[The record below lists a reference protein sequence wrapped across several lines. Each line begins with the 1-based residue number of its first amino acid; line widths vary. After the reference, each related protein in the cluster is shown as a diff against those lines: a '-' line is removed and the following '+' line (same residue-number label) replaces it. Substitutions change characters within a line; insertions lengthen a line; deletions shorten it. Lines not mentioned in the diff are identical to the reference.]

1 MGSTHT
7 LLEPTVIARES
18 LMQLRNNL
26 VMGSRVHRD
35 YEQEFGSTGIGDTVT
50 IRKPVKFTVT
60 TGRTRATSVI
70 TEKSITLQVAYQKHI
85 SWAFNTKDL
94 TLTVQQYSERFI
106 KPAAARIAN
115 EIDADLLSLYSDVWN
130 AVKESTGFITPNTF
144 MALGQVGQRLDEEA
158 VPQDDRTLVLNPAAH
173 WSMANALRT
182 LYVREVAAPAVK
194 KGYMAT
200 IAGMEIF
207 MDQNVRT
214 HTTGAFH
221 DTGSAPAILLSTTS
235 CGGAATEGS
244 ALELIHLR
252 IVSTDALK
260 IGDVFTVAD
269 VNAVNPMSGDDTGVL
284 RQFVVTAAMSV
295 ATTSTTQIDTVYIQ
309 PEMIDTG
316 PYKTITT
323 FPAAGAAVT
332 VLGTEGEPYPQNI
345 GFHKN
350 AFALV
355 MVPLI
360 VPHNVWGG
368 SANADG
374 YSIRV
379 LKAYDVNWDDE
390 VCRMDVLY
398 GVKTLYPDLACR
410 LLGGEG

>member
-7 LLEPTVIARES
+7 LLEPTVIAKEA
-18 LMQLRNNL
+18 LMLLRNNL
-26 VMGSRVHRD
+26 VMGAKVHRD
-35 YEQEFGSTGIGDTVT
+35 YEQEFGDTGIGDTVT

-60 TGRTRATSVI
+60 TGRTRSTSTI

-94 TLTVQQYSERFI
+94 TLTIQQYSKRYIE
-106 KPAAARIAN
+106 PAAARLAN
-115 EIDADLLSLYSDVWN
+115 EIDSDLLGLYSDVHN
-130 AVKESTGFITPNTF
+130 AVYESTGFVTPESF
-144 MALGQVGQRLDEEA
+144 MVLGKVGQRLDEEA
-158 VPQDDRTLVLNPAAH
+158 VPQGERCLVLNPAAH

-182 LYVREVAAPAVK
+182 LYVQDVAAPAVK

-200 IAGMEIF
+200 IANMEIY
-207 MDQNVRT
+207 MDQNVRV

-221 DTGSAPAILLSTTS
+221 DTGSTAELLMATTS
-235 CGGAATEGS
+235 FGGAATEGS
-244 ALELIHLR
+244 ALEIIHLR
-252 IVSTDALK
+252 IVSTDAL
-260 IGDVFTVAD
+260 IVGDVFTVAD
-269 VNAVNPMSGDDTGVL
+269 VNAVNPMSGEDTGTL

-295 ATTSTTQIDTVYIQ
+295 ATTSTTQIDTVYIK

-332 VLGTEGEPYPQNI
+332 VVGTQSEPYPQNL

-360 VPHNVWGG
+360 TPHNVWGS
-368 SANADG
+368 SARADG
-374 YSIRV
+374 YAIRV
-379 LKAYDVNWDDE
+379 LKDYDVNTDDE
-390 VCRMDVLY
+390 ICRMDVLY
-398 GVKTLYPDLACR
+398 GVKTLYPELAVR
-410 LLGGEG
+410 LIGAEG